1 MATAA
6 LPAEDRDEELLRA
19 YPYRLLARFLS
30 GLPDEAS
37 LCAAASLK
45 GDGSDIGQALA
56 TLSRLAAAT
65 GIEAARQEYHELFIG
80 LGRGELVPYA
90 SFYLTGFLNERP
102 LSALRTDLAVL
113 GVRRADANRDPED
126 HIGALCEVMA
136 GLIGGEYGPA
146 DLDTQRRFFDRHLA
160 PWASRFFT
168 DLERARASRLYL
180 PIGTLGR
187 LFMDVEATA
196 FAMLD

>member
-1 MATAA
+1 MRAA
-6 LPAEDRDEELLRA
+6 AVLPDERDEELLRA

-30 GLPDEAS
+30 RPPDQESLGIAAGLHGDES
-37 LCAAASLK
+37 
-45 GDGSDIGQALA
+45 GIGMSLA
-56 TLSRLAAAT
+56 TLGRLAAAT
-65 GIEAARQEYHELFIG
+65 SVADAREEYHELFIG

-102 LSALRTDLAVL
+102 LALLRTDLARL
-113 GVRRADANRDPED
+113 GVTRAEGNRDPED
-126 HIGALCEVMA
+126 HIGSVCEVMA
-136 GLIGGEYGPA
+136 GLIEGEYGAA
-146 DLDTQRRFFDRHLA
+146 DLALQRRFFERHLA
-160 PWASRFFT
+160 PWAPRFFA